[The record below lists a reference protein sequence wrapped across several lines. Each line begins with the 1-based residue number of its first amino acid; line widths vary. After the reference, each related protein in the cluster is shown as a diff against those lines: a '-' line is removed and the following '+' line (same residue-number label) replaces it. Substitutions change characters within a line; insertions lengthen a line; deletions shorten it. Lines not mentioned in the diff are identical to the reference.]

1 MTEVLGDAALLV
13 EPTDVER
20 IFEASRRILA
30 EPEYA
35 LELAGMGTRRS
46 RDFTWNECARWR
58 LLAYREATKPA
69 SKDPKLTRTI

>member
-1 MTEVLGDAALLV
+1 MPEVLGDAALLV

-35 LELAGMGTRRS
+35 LELAGMGKRRS
-46 RDFTWNECARWR
+46 REFTWKECARR
-58 LLAYREATKPA
+58 TLLAYREATKPA